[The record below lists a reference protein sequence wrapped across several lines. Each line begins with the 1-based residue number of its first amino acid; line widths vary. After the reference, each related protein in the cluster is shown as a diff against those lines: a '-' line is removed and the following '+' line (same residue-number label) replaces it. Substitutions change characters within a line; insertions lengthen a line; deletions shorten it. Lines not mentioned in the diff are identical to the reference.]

1 MMKPELF
8 ESIETP
14 AVLLDRSKLI
24 DNIKKMQDLADKHHV
39 NLRPHIKT
47 HKSIKIANLQIE
59 QGASGITA
67 SKVDEALVF
76 LKAGINSITFAQGKY
91 YISHCLFLVCF
102 PYFSFCPT

>member
-1 MMKPELF
+1 MMKPELL

-47 HKSIKIANLQIE
+47 RTVSKI
-59 QGASGITA
+59 SG
-67 SKVDEALVF
+67 
-76 LKAGINSITFAQGKY
+76 
-91 YISHCLFLVCF
+91 
-102 PYFSFCPT
+102 